1 MVTVDNPGNANTT
14 ASTGPPSIEGGMR
27 FRQVLGQALRAAS
40 TGPPSIE
47 GGMVALVFDFLHQ
60 IVASTGPPS
69 IEGGMHGGN
78 QPPPAGE
85 QCFNGAALN

>member
-27 FRQVLGQALRAAS
+27 FRQVLGQALRAGS

-47 GGMVALVFDFLHQ
+47 GGMQ
-60 IVASTGPPS
+60 IVERGLIGVPS
-69 IEGGMHGGN
+69 G
-78 QPPPAGE
+78 
-85 QCFNGAALN
+85 FNGAALN